1 MEDQLSPGES
11 LIVEERLRER
21 IVTRAR
27 VIMRSSA
34 VILFQLITCTLA
46 TAHSNKFGIGCYDD
60 TDGSPPINAQL
71 DAASALVGNKGFV
84 VLYLCAW
91 RTRGQSCL
99 NETTPGS
106 DSESREK
113 LAAAYARNL
122 TVVARIG
129 NPYVVRDHADV
140 IMRGSGKRYRNRTS
154 YRRLAAAYARFI
166 MTLPLPPHNTSLYV
180 TIGNEFNACNEWRYR
195 QQQR

>member
-1 MEDQLSPGES
+1 
-11 LIVEERLRER
+11 
-21 IVTRAR
+21 
-27 VIMRSSA
+27 MRSSA

-91 RTRGQSCL
+91 RTRDKVAST
-99 NETTPGS
+99 NTPGS

-140 IMRGSGKRYRNRTS
+140 IMRGGGKRHRNRTS
-154 YRRLAAAYARFI
+154 YRRLAVR
-166 MTLPLPPHNTSLYV
+166 TLDSS
-180 TIGNEFNACNEWRYR
+180 
-195 QQQR
+195 